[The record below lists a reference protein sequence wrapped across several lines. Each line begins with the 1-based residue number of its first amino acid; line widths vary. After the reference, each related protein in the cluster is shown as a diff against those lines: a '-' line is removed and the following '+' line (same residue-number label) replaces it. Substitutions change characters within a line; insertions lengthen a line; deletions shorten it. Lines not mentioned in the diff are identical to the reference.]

1 MKKYRLKQTTNRD
14 TGNGM
19 QQLDDYE
26 KHLTNNIHVFSN
38 SSRTINSDLE
48 SKKCTSLTSEQLVY
62 KCTREQLTVMM
73 ERINSKCNSKII
85 FFLRS
90 KSK

>member
-14 TGNGM
+14 TGNGI

-26 KHLTNNIHVFSN
+26 KHLTNNVHVFSN

-48 SKKCTSLTSEQLVY
+48 SKKCTSCSILDIW
-62 KCTREQLTVMM
+62 EQLTVMK

>member
-1 MKKYRLKQTTNRD
+1 MKKYRLKQTTHRD
-14 TGNGM
+14 TGNGI

-48 SKKCTSLTSEQLVY
+48 SKKCTSFSILDIW
-62 KCTREQLTVMM
+62 EQLTAMM

>member
-1 MKKYRLKQTTNRD
+1 MKKYRLKQTTHRD

-48 SKKCTSLTSEQLVY
+48 SKKCTSFSILDIW
-62 KCTREQLTVMM
+62 EQLTVMM